1 MVRYVPIE
9 ETLILIMC
17 IRELYEKNTQHK
29 RQIGR
34 CNCILSGKNI
44 KLQPVP
50 PSKPLEALFIPDN
63 LTDSDS
69 DSIDGGTGCNFL
81 FFYLRIRSTA

>member
-1 MVRYVPIE
+1 MVPLDFIGPMDRYVPIE
-9 ETLILIMC
+9 EIKILIMC
-17 IRELYEKNTQHK
+17 ICKSYENNTQHK

-34 CNCILSGKNI
+34 FNCILSKKNI

-50 PSKPLEALFIPDN
+50 PLMPLEVLLIPVN

-69 DSIDGGTGCNFL
+69 DGIDGGTGSNYIF
-81 FFYLRIRSTA
+81 